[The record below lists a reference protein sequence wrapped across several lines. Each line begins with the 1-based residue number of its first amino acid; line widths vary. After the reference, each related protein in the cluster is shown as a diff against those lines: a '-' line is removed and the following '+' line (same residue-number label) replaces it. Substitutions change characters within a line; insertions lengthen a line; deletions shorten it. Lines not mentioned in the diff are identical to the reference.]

1 MYCARKEWPGIKY
14 GERFRCAPTLTT
26 LYYSVDKIKSGSQ
39 DQDHVASGRVSVTHT
54 PVTLEGGVF
63 AEICETAR
71 DTYEVNCFS

>member
-1 MYCARKEWPGIKY
+1 MAWNKIWGKVPVCTYSD
-14 GERFRCAPTLTT
+14 
-26 LYYSVDKIKSGSQ
+26 YSVDKIKSGSQ
-39 DQDHVASGRVSVTHT
+39 DQDHVASGRASVTHT